1 MFPLKDDIPARLFP
15 VVNIVLIG
23 ANLAAYWYVAAQGE
37 AAGPFVVAHG
47 FVPYRFLASAD
58 FLLAP
63 ARLLPV
69 FSSMF
74 LHGNILHLVGNMW
87 MLWIFG
93 DNVEDAV
100 GHGRYLLFYLLCG
113 MAAVA
118 AQTLVAPG
126 SAVPMVGASGAISGV
141 LGGYF
146 CTYPRARILTFLPV
160 FIFFYLVEIPAYFF
174 LGLWFLL
181 QFAQG
186 GLQYLIA
193 GTASGVAWWAHVGGF
208 GAGVLLIR
216 FFRKGPAARRGKQLR
231 W

>member
-15 VVNIVLIG
+15 VVNIALIV
-23 ANLAAYWYVAAQGE
+23 ANLVAYGYLAAQGA
-37 AAGPFVVAHG
+37 AAGPLFVEHG
-47 FVPYRFLASAD
+47 FVPARFLASAD
-58 FLLAP
+58 FVLSP

-93 DNVEDAV
+93 DNVEDAM

-113 MAAVA
+113 MASVA
-118 AQTLVAPG
+118 AQTWVAPG
-126 SAVPMVGASGAISGV
+126 SGVPMVGASGAISGV

-146 CTYPRARILTFLPV
+146 CIYPRARVLTLVPI

-186 GLQYLIA
+186 GLQILVGA
-193 GTASGVAWWAHVGGF
+193 AASGVAWWAHVGGF

-216 FFRKGPAARRGKQLR
+216 FFRKGSAARRGKKLR